1 MSDDTPLE
9 MGISTAGTVL
19 AACLFSAQLP
29 AMYFVAFRGAPISK
43 LSFLPTIGQAGN
55 FAAWV
60 VYGLFANESA
70 VLRVNVIGCGFAAFY
85 VLMFLIYSTGAA
97 RLRIAGMAAS
107 AVVVLAALFA
117 GCIFIPQSHDDAVS
131 ALGWAAF
138 GLNTIMYASPI
149 AAVYRALATMD
160 RGAIPILLTLSGL
173 GCSALWGV
181 YGLLKSNIY
190 VGIPNGIGIVLS
202 SLQLLVAAYVLCG
215 TRGGLTG
222 YGKVAD
228 VGEDDADEH
237 MNTDG
242 LSFADDAST
251 VAGSVSGTLDRG
263 LLQ

>member
-1 MSDDTPLE
+1 
-9 MGISTAGTVL
+9 
-19 AACLFSAQLP
+19 
-29 AMYFVAFRGAPISK
+29 MYLVAFRRAPIAK
-43 LSFLPTIGQAGN
+43 LSFLPTLGQAGN

-60 VYGLFANESA
+60 VYGLVANEQA

-85 VLMFLIYSTGAA
+85 VLMFLVWSTGAA
-97 RLRIAGMAAS
+97 RLRVAGMAAGA
-107 AVVVLAALFA
+107 AVALAALFA
-117 GCIFIPQSHDDAVS
+117 GCIFLPQSHDDAVS

-181 YGLLKSNIY
+181 YGLLKHNIY
-190 VGIPNGIGIVLS
+190 VGIPNGIGIILS
-202 SLQLLVAAYVLCG
+202 ALQLLVAAYVFCG
-215 TRGGLTG
+215 TRGDGAG
-222 YGKVAD
+222 FGKVLD
-228 VGEDDADEH
+228 VGEDDEEQ

-242 LSFADDAST
+242 LSFAEDAST